1 MTGPTQLE
9 KIKNIAKQI
18 ASAVKEIE
26 IFEEEIKDFAEEFNS
41 IKKDLENALSFLAI
55 IIGNMI
61 VEEILTNTR
70 N

>member
-1 MTGPTQLE
+1 MTEVNRLE
-9 KIKNIAKQI
+9 KIKNVTKQI

-26 IFEEEIKDFAEEFNS
+26 IFEEEIKDFAEEFSS
-41 IKKDLENALSFLAI
+41 IKEDLENALSFLAI

-61 VEEILTNTR
+61 VKKFLANAR